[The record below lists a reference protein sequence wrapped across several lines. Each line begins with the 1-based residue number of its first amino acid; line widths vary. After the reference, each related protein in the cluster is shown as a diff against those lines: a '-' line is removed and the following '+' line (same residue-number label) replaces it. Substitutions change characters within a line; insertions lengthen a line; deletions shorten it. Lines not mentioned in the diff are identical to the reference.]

1 MARGY
6 LNYGPNT
13 QAPAARLF
21 VKSQETKLPRAL
33 RSIQRRGNLLG
44 RFTVQNKGNNL
55 VRLASSLD
63 QKG

>member
-1 MARGY
+1 MASGY
-6 LNYGPNT
+6 LNYGPNS

-21 VKSQETKLPRAL
+21 VKSQKTKLRRAL
-33 RSIQRRGNLLG
+33 RSIRRRGNLLG
-44 RFTVQNKGNNL
+44 RFTVQNKRNNS